1 MHWNCCI
8 KAMCSTVAC
17 CNSSVLCSSVCADRT
32 GMAASTLLLKGTCS
46 AVLSCKSDCAWLH
59 GKSMLADRIGT
70 DIHQGC
76 DLRRLGFA
84 QDIVF
89 FRVNGASVAE
99 KSRLA
104 CATVAAILALPSI
117 PVRFVRAVELKVP
130 GDFFLSLLMLCY
142 CVLHVLRYFVHWN
155 CCMKMIQ

>member
-1 MHWNCCI
+1 M
-8 KAMCSTVAC
+8 
-17 CNSSVLCSSVCADRT
+17 
-32 GMAASTLLLKGTCS
+32 
-46 AVLSCKSDCAWLH
+46 
-59 GKSMLADRIGT
+59 
-70 DIHQGC
+70 
-76 DLRRLGFA
+76 
-84 QDIVF
+84 F

-99 KSRLA
+99 KSRLS

-155 CCMKMIQ
+155 CCIKAMCSTVACCNSIVLCNSVCADRSGMAAPKLLDGYLFSSTVLRF